1 MRFKEKKII
10 MKNLETTVVEI
21 NAYGLSRLI
30 TTFIKRGHKAK
41 ALKLFLFSLRSLQK
55 KKETKKIGGLDF
67 INKSLINTIPEVS
80 MMRLRRGS
88 KMFTFPKIIND
99 EKKIKISLF

>member
-1 MRFKEKKII
+1 MRFKKKKII
-10 MKNLETTVVEI
+10 MKNLENTFVEI
-21 NAYGLSRLI
+21 NTYGLSRLI
-30 TTFIKRGHKAK
+30 TTFIRRGHKAK
-41 ALKLFLFSLRSLQK
+41 ALKLFLFSLRALHK

-67 INKSLINTIPEVS
+67 INRSLINTIPEVS